1 MGRLGPKVDHFE
13 VPPIAPG
20 RQLIVPIGRQTVPEF
35 VAAGGTA
42 PLALTG
48 PDQNLPHNAGAD
60 SIIGINSFIEG
71 EHTPDHRTAPAFQ
84 RRGLAACPLA
94 RSLVPNMAHLIFDL
108 LSLSPLVIVLVQSC
122 VSKCIVHAG
131 P

>member
-1 MGRLGPKVDHFE
+1 MSQDTQRGDDSEQGEDDELCIEATQAAFEDERESVPVLKHVGTAGSKVDHFE

-60 SIIGINSFIEG
+60 SIN
-71 EHTPDHRTAPAFQ
+71 RY
-84 RRGLAACPLA
+84 
-94 RSLVPNMAHLIFDL
+94 
-108 LSLSPLVIVLVQSC
+108 
-122 VSKCIVHAG
+122 
-131 P
+131 